1 MHPLLAPADLRSPS
15 HMDEALKLL
24 AQGAWQPLAGG
35 TDVFPSLVGK
45 ALSRPLV
52 NLAAISALKG
62 MSRVNVNGGSFWRIG
77 ASETWAALRET
88 RLPAGLEALSQA
100 AAEIGGRQVQ
110 NQGTLGGNLCNASP
124 AADGVPVLL
133 ALEAEVELRSLRGSR
148 RLSVAD
154 FVLGNRRTALAADE
168 LLVAIDIPLG
178 SDRARSS
185 FLKLG
190 HRRFLVISIAM
201 VAVAVDCDAQGRLAR
216 CAIAVGACSA
226 AARRLTTLESLL
238 VGLAA
243 SEAPARA
250 ARALSGDRENLLA
263 PLSPIDDVRGTARY
277 RRDAVRELIPRAIA
291 LSVSDALSSLN
302 SATGER
308 P

>member
-1 MHPLLAPADLRSPS
+1 MHPVPAPADLQSPS
-15 HMDEALKLL
+15 QMVEALTLL

-45 ALSRPLV
+45 SLSRPLV
-52 NLAAISALKG
+52 NLTAIPALRG
-62 MSRVNVNGGSFWRIG
+62 MSRVSVNGGSFWRIG

-133 ALEAEVELRSLRGSR
+133 ALDAQVELQSLRGSR
-148 RLSVAD
+148 RLAVAD
-154 FVLGNRRTALAADE
+154 FVLGNRRTAIAADE

-178 SDRARSS
+178 SHRARSS

-201 VAVAVDCDAQGRLAR
+201 VAVAVDCDAAGRLVR
-216 CAIAVGACSA
+216 CAIAVGSCSA
-226 AARRLTTLESLL
+226 AARRLATLESLL

-243 SEAPARA
+243 EEAPAQA
-250 ARALSGDRENLLA
+250 ARALSSDCENLLA

-277 RRDAVRELIPRAIA
+277 RRDAARELIPRAMA
-291 LSVSDALSSLN
+291 LSVADVSRSLTPSS
-302 SATGER
+302 GER
-308 P
+308 S